1 MPGSDE
7 SNRVNTKAALALV
20 TTPKSE
26 GGVGVLKLKTQN
38 EAFLFKNM
46 HKPFNRLDIPWV
58 NFVWEKYYSNGKLPS
73 HVRKG
78 SFW

>member
-1 MPGSDE
+1 MANLLE
-7 SNRVNTKAALALV
+7 LLL
-20 TTPKSE
+20 E
-26 GGVGVLKLKTQN
+26 GGVGVLNLKTQN
-38 EAFLFKNM
+38 EAFLVKNM

-58 NFVWEKYYSNGKLPS
+58 NLVWEKYYSNGKLPS